1 MTCHPNRSEVRFQ
14 EPGGV
19 HRTPQTG
26 ESAFGCGLRRCVITL
41 LYKGESLITTIR
53 RLGNSRGVIIP
64 KPLLEEAGLDK
75 EAEIALERGAIVL
88 RKPQQNP
95 RQGWAEASR
104 KLVQAGDDELVW
116 PEFSNEDDV
125 DLQW

>member
-1 MTCHPNRSEVRFQ
+1 M
-14 EPGGV
+14 
-19 HRTPQTG
+19 
-26 ESAFGCGLRRCVITL
+26 
-41 LYKGESLITTIR
+41 ITTIR

-64 KPLLEEAGLDK
+64 KPLLEQAGLER

-88 RKPQQNP
+88 RKPRQNP
-95 RQGWAEASR
+95 REGWAAASR

-116 PEFSNEDDV
+116 PEFSNQDDA